1 MAIDW
6 GNVDK
11 AAAIWQPMAGHLIA
25 SKAAAKATAM
35 DTAKWQAEQQIGAY
49 KVGVEQLGS
58 RLESMENA
66 ITSGEFEQ
74 DNPGNRKM
82 YADLFT
88 ATRNAYIDY
97 VRATGGDVV
106 EPAETDIIKLVNA
119 VFDTTEKQ
127 HPKAN
132 HADLLKWGNEGGA
145 YGKFIKRIDESVDPM
160 VAFHVWNGLWKER
173 YPEGGKDFDAGEGEI
188 KKLSPAG
195 IVSGSLGGFSDVAV
209 GMWKRAGEALSSFWR
224 LENRFSP
231 MTKEDWNEGRIERW
245 LDKVLNVKSREGP
258 IRSVLQQVLQ
268 DGEKPKDGEKPIIT
282 PEGEPLS
289 LGPSSGLDRMMGTT
303 GMINFDFSDEE
314 VVSPERL
321 EKSVA
326 SLEGMEERA
335 VEREQVERQQPKE
348 PMSTLT
354 TDAQVFLAKL
364 LDYLT
369 AYGEDEAQILLSA
382 EFQELSPS
390 SKQEIVEYLKESEAF
405 A

>member
-1 MAIDW
+1 MAIDWDNVGW

-58 RLESMENA
+58 RLESMEKA

-74 DNPGNRKM
+74 ENPGNRQM

-88 ATRNAYIDY
+88 ATRNAYTDY
-97 VRATGGDVV
+97 VRATGGDVA

-132 HADLLKWGNEGGA
+132 HADLLKWGNKGGA
-145 YGKFIKRIDESVDPM
+145 YGEFIKRIDKSVDPL

-173 YPEGGKDFDAGEGEI
+173 YPEGGKDLDAGEGEI
-188 KKLSPAG
+188 SRRSLAG
-195 IVSGSLGGFSDVAV
+195 AIGQSLPVVAADALVELWEKV
-209 GMWKRAGEALSSFWR
+209 GEGVTGAWR
-224 LENRFSP
+224 GENRFTP
-231 MTKEDWNEGRIERW
+231 FDWNEGNIGKW
-245 LDKVLNVKSREGP
+245 VDKVLNVKPREGP
-258 IRSVLQQVLQ
+258 TRSVNEQQY
-268 DGEKPKDGEKPIIT
+268 T
-282 PEGEPLS
+282 PEGAS
-289 LGPSSGLDRMMGTT
+289 IMGGTIVGGPSGLDRMMGTT

-335 VEREQVERQQPKE
+335 VEREQAERQQPKE
-348 PMSTLT
+348 LMSTLT

>member
-49 KVGVEQLGS
+49 KVVAEQLGS
-58 RLESMENA
+58 RLESMEKA

-74 DNPGNRKM
+74 ENPGNRQM

-88 ATRNAYIDY
+88 AARNATTDY

-132 HADLLKWGNEGGA
+132 HADLLKWGNKGGA
-145 YGKFIKRIDESVDPM
+145 YGEFIKRIDESVDPM

-195 IVSGSLGGFSDVAV
+195 IVSGALGGFADVGV

-258 IRSVLQQVLQ
+258 IR
-268 DGEKPKDGEKPIIT
+268 
-282 PEGEPLS
+282 
-289 LGPSSGLDRMMGTT
+289 
-303 GMINFDFSDEE
+303 
-314 VVSPERL
+314 
-321 EKSVA
+321 
-326 SLEGMEERA
+326 
-335 VEREQVERQQPKE
+335 
-348 PMSTLT
+348 
-354 TDAQVFLAKL
+354 
-364 LDYLT
+364 
-369 AYGEDEAQILLSA
+369 
-382 EFQELSPS
+382 
-390 SKQEIVEYLKESEAF
+390 
-405 A
+405 